1 VEEER
6 EGCERDGRDGRS
18 GGEVMRG
25 RRKRETGEK
34 TYLKG
39 GTLGLKFGC
48 EDISLNSVS
57 ADSASPTLQH
67 AFWMLACSRAER
79 VDQ

>member
-1 VEEER
+1 MTGEDEER
-6 EGCERDGRDGRS
+6 YEI
-18 GGEVMRG
+18 GG
-25 RRKRETGEK
+25 K
-34 TYLKG
+34 THLKG

-67 AFWMLACSRAER
+67 AFWMLAHERAKRASEVER
-79 VDQ
+79 ACETSG

>member
-1 VEEER
+1 MTGEDEER
-6 EGCERDGRDGRS
+6 YEI
-18 GGEVMRG
+18 GG
-25 RRKRETGEK
+25 K
-34 TYLKG
+34 THLKG

-67 AFWMLACSRAER
+67 AFWKLARERSERIGGAEG
-79 VDQ
+79 VDRRSGGS

>member
-1 VEEER
+1 MVRMEKR
-6 EGCERDGRDGRS
+6 
-18 GGEVMRG
+18 RG
-25 RRKRETGEK
+25 

-67 AFWMLACSRAER
+67 AFWVLARERADR
-79 VDQ
+79 ASGGK